1 MVGRLMQKWGTRIG
15 ERQKGGEG
23 GLTKV
28 KGLFLKYFLTHIET
42 C

>member
-1 MVGRLMQKWGTRIG
+1 MQKWGTRIG

-28 KGLFLKYFLTHIET
+28 KGLFFIVFILNPHRNLLV

>member
-1 MVGRLMQKWGTRIG
+1 MVERLMQKWGTRIG

-28 KGLFLKYFLTHIET
+28 KGLFFNIFLTHIET